1 MKNYQSQSLCYQQKP
16 KAEVGNT
23 NGGLDS
29 NSSYA
34 KTEFNNCLIII
45 SLNL

>member
-29 NSSYA
+29 NSSYHA
-34 KTEFNNCLIII
+34 KTEFNNYCL
-45 SLNL
+45 LFL